1 MGSSAGAGS
10 GEFHIYRNIRRKE
23 ALRQK
28 VKTTLLLRL
37 DYFLANDRLFDLIF
51 RSLLS
56 KKRRKT

>member
-28 VKTTLLLRL
+28 VWNKNP
-37 DYFLANDRLFDLIF
+37 FLKIK
-51 RSLLS
+51 S
-56 KKRRKT
+56 